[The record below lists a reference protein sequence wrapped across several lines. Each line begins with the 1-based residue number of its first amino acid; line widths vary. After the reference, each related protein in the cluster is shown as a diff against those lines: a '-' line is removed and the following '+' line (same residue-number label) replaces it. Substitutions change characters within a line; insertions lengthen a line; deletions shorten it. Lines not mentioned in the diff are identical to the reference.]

1 MKGEGQITEWL
12 SLLLVSELRGSHKPA
27 NCGFAQQGRAEKGKN
42 MGRRRKGL
50 SFYHK
55 KKKISAVLIRE
66 IFSWI
71 TGIFLA
77 VFLAFVLTYFVGLRT
92 NVIGVSMEPGL
103 TNGQGIL
110 VNRFAYR
117 LASPKEGDVIVFLP
131 NGNQNAYYYVKRV
144 VAVPGQTVWIDSGI
158 LYVDGKPYAEEIT
171 DLIVS
176 AGIAENEIKL
186 GSDEY
191 FVMGDNVNSSE
202 DSRSANIG
210 PVHKST
216 IIGRAWLHFGNANEG
231 WGLVK

>member
-1 MKGEGQITEWL
+1 MK
-12 SLLLVSELRGSHKPA
+12 
-27 NCGFAQQGRAEKGKN
+27 
-42 MGRRRKGL
+42 RRRKGL
-50 SFYHK
+50 NFYHR
-55 KKKISAVLIRE
+55 KKKISTSVIRE

-71 TGIFLA
+71 VITFLA
-77 VFLAFVLTYFVGLRT
+77 VFLAFALTYFVGLRT

-117 LASPKEGDVIVFLP
+117 MLSPKEGDVIVFLP

-144 VAVPGQTVWIDSGI
+144 VAVPGQTVLIEDGI
-158 LYVDGKPYAEEIT
+158 LYVDGEPYEGIT

-176 AGIAENEIKL
+176 PGIAENEIKL

-210 PVHKST
+210 PVEKKT
-216 IIGRAWLHFGNANEG
+216 IIGRAWFHFRNTNEG

>member
-1 MKGEGQITEWL
+1 M
-12 SLLLVSELRGSHKPA
+12 R
-27 NCGFAQQGRAEKGKN
+27 
-42 MGRRRKGL
+42 RRRKGL
-50 SFYHK
+50 NFYHK
-55 KKKISAVLIRE
+55 KKKISTSLIRE

-71 TGIFLA
+71 TVIFLA

-117 LASPKEGDVIVFLP
+117 MLSPKAGDVVVFLP
-131 NGNQNAYYYVKRV
+131 NGNQNAHYYVKRV
-144 VAVPGQTVWIDSGI
+144 VAVPGQTVLIEDGI
-158 LYVDGKPYAEEIT
+158 LYVDGKPYDEEVT
-171 DLIVS
+171 DLIAS
-176 AGIAENEIKL
+176 AGIAENEIEL

-191 FVMGDNVNSSE
+191 FVMGDNFNSSE

-210 PVHKST
+210 PIHKST
-216 IIGRAWLHFGNANEG
+216 IIGRAWLHFSNGNGG

>member
-1 MKGEGQITEWL
+1 M
-12 SLLLVSELRGSHKPA
+12 
-27 NCGFAQQGRAEKGKN
+27 
-42 MGRRRKGL
+42 
-50 SFYHK
+50 
-55 KKKISAVLIRE
+55 IRE

-71 TGIFLA
+71 VITFLA
-77 VFLAFVLTYFVGLRT
+77 VFLAFALTYFVGLRT

-117 LASPKEGDVIVFLP
+117 MLSPKEGDVIVFLP

-144 VAVPGQTVWIDSGI
+144 VAVPGQTVLIEDGI
-158 LYVDGKPYAEEIT
+158 LYVDGEPYEGIT

-176 AGIAENEIKL
+176 PGIAENEIKL

-210 PVHKST
+210 PVEKKT
-216 IIGRAWLHFGNANEG
+216 IIGRAWFHFRNTNEG